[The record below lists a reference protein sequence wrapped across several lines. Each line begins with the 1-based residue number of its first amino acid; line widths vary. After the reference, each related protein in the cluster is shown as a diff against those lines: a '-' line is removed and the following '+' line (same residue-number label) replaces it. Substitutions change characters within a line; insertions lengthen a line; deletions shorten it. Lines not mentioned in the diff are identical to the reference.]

1 MYQNITEIVAK
12 IYPTEETNNIF
23 RSKYLHFLGEKSVAG
38 SKDNNKNLNCFE
50 CVSQEA
56 IFFVQNRSNKAII
69 MCDKDTITKQM
80 LRFLTSIIELIY
92 FRSFE
97 EPCKTKYLYR

>member
-1 MYQNITEIVAK
+1 M
-12 IYPTEETNNIF
+12 IYNHTNKYNNMF
-23 RSKYLHFLGEKSVAG
+23 KSKYLHFLGEKSVAG

-69 MCDKDTITKQM
+69 MCDKDTITKQVNQATLI
-80 LRFLTSIIELIY
+80 LRLHVVPY
-92 FRSFE
+92 FS
-97 EPCKTKYLYR
+97 